1 MADSLTL
8 LTMSNEDAQREML
21 AELLIPT
28 VNVSDLVLGTRTPQG
43 ATMKVQVRIPPETAA
58 REDWPYQGEAEF
70 TFRRLDLSDTF
81 ARYEP
86 YFWMD
91 FPLTSAAVAAKMSQ
105 AFGVRIEGDDFVNEA
120 ITPTGDTILYR
131 LRAAANSQRW
141 RGWVDIRLYRNR
153 DEIQE
158 LLLDGLTRPTVHLFP
173 GLHYPSVT
181 RLQLDGLTAPTNPT
195 LPGFD
200 YPP

>member
-28 VNVSDLVLGTRTPQG
+28 VNVSDLTLGTRTPQG

-70 TFRRLDLSDTF
+70 TFRRLDLTDTF

-91 FPLTSAAVAAKMSQ
+91 FPLTSAAVAAKMSE
-105 AFGVRIEGDDFVNEA
+105 AFGVRIEGSDFVNEA

-131 LRAAANSQRW
+131 LRAAADSQRW

-153 DEIQE
+153 EQTPE
-158 LLLDGLTRPTVHLFP
+158 LLLDGLTRPTTHAF
-173 GLHYPSVT
+173 
-181 RLQLDGLTAPTNPT
+181 DGLSYPTYVRLGGYN
-195 LPGFD
+195 